1 MGGLS
6 GFLQYLDDR
15 RQVLERIEARLCA
28 LQSTYENHYAEI
40 SAVRDSEMEQL
51 LEHAVGDPE
60 RLPNG
65 FARRLEAAREQVE
78 QEFRERLAALVR
90 ERDRLAAE
98 AESCRRR
105 SSEAERVVRATN
117 VDLDREEEELKERNQ
132 RLLAAVDRYNAQ
144 IRGLGRGFGFFANF
158 FRMRALA
165 RQRRELEE
173 EQADVTARID
183 ALRRRWQHADHSFA
197 EEEVRRQE
205 EWMQLESRRAALA
218 AQIEA
223 LEAARASV
231 IGRSA
236 VDRAL
241 ADQFSEP
248 VEPGADDP
256 PCPRCARQNPA
267 NAFFCHACAWRLQP
281 DRMDV
286 TGSLVEVAEINWH
299 WRRFGDGMRAGQ
311 ELIGLVRGISSGVE
325 AFTESVRDVAE
336 SERQYPLPKLEID
349 VPEASVRFGRCF
361 DEMADAVDRDLGLHP
376 RELAATVQAAV
387 GSTLTEESIR
397 QYFETMGEE
406 LSRQAEAQ
414 W

>member
-78 QEFRERLAALVR
+78 QEFRERLPALVR
-90 ERDRLAAE
+90 ERVRLAAE

-117 VDLDREEEELKERNQ
+117 VDLDR
-132 RLLAAVDRYNAQ
+132 
-144 IRGLGRGFGFFANF
+144 
-158 FRMRALA
+158 
-165 RQRRELEE
+165 
-173 EQADVTARID
+173 
-183 ALRRRWQHADHSFA
+183 
-197 EEEVRRQE
+197 
-205 EWMQLESRRAALA
+205 
-218 AQIEA
+218 
-223 LEAARASV
+223 
-231 IGRSA
+231 
-236 VDRAL
+236 
-241 ADQFSEP
+241 
-248 VEPGADDP
+248 
-256 PCPRCARQNPA
+256 
-267 NAFFCHACAWRLQP
+267 
-281 DRMDV
+281 
-286 TGSLVEVAEINWH
+286 
-299 WRRFGDGMRAGQ
+299 
-311 ELIGLVRGISSGVE
+311 
-325 AFTESVRDVAE
+325 
-336 SERQYPLPKLEID
+336 
-349 VPEASVRFGRCF
+349 
-361 DEMADAVDRDLGLHP
+361 DLGLHP
-376 RELAATVQAAV
+376 REFAATVQAAV